1 MDVVSFLLIS
11 GTVIGVLVFPR
22 PRKSLPGDSQPSQV
36 IDIKALGRDLRR
48 SANQ

>member
-11 GTVIGVLVFPR
+11 GTVIGVIVFPR
-22 PRKSLPGDSQPSQV
+22 PKKSQHGDAQPSQV

-48 SANQ
+48 AANQ